1 MGKAEFAKD
10 LTQASFEP
18 RLYYKYTAISKN
30 NQILK
35 ILLTFF
41 DIQ

>member
-18 RLYYKYTAISKN
+18 RLYYKYTSKFKN
-30 NQILK
+30 NQIFK
-35 ILLTFF
+35 IILIFF
-41 DIQ
+41 DI

>member
-18 RLYYKYTAISKN
+18 RLSYI
-30 NQILK
+30 
-35 ILLTFF
+35 ILLSQYF
-41 DIQ
+41 QK